1 MLVSLRQNELSA
13 TAGGI
18 INWYNHFEEWLDT
31 FNTEESTSYNRAIPS
46 VWIENSSTRA
56 KVTHLRMPMV
66 AFVCHNENNNHE
78 NNVEWKS
85 ISQRNAIDTDFFKK
99 MQSRS
104 SHMAQWVKDP
114 ATAVAPLQ
122 SMELLHAVSVTEKKK
137 NKKNKTI

>member
-1 MLVSLRQNELSA
+1 
-13 TAGGI
+13 
-18 INWYNHFEEWLDT
+18 
-31 FNTEESTSYNRAIPS
+31 
-46 VWIENSSTRA
+46 
-56 KVTHLRMPMV
+56 MV

-122 SMELLHAVSVTEKKK
+122 SLELLHAVSVTEKKK
-137 NKKNKTI
+137 KNQNNIIY